1 MIATDSLLGAAI
13 GQIEEDVM
21 KKTGLVNFA
30 AAAAMVL
37 GTFGA
42 AAPAMARHYHGGDY
56 YSSYDGGYDGYR
68 RGDYY
73 RGGYDGYRRGDYYRG
88 GQDGYYNGN
97 GYRGRYYYR
106 CRNDG
111 AAGTIIGAIAG
122 GLIGN
127 SVAGRH
133 GDRTAGTI
141 IGGAAGAIAGRAIDK
156 GDGRC

>member
-1 MIATDSLLGAAI
+1 M
-13 GQIEEDVM
+13 EDEM
-21 KKTGLVNFA
+21 SNIKWLNAG

-42 AAPAMARHYHGGDY
+42 AAPAMARHGDY
-56 YSSYDGGYDGYR
+56 

-73 RGGYDGYRRGDYYRG
+73 RGGR
-88 GQDGYYNGN
+88 QVYYNGN
-97 GYRGRYYYR
+97 NYYRGRSYYR

-111 AAGTIIGAIAG
+111 AAGTIIGAVAG

-141 IGGAAGAIAGRAIDK
+141 IGGAVGALAGRAIDK

>member
-56 YSSYDGGYDGYR
+56 YSSYD
-68 RGDYY
+68 
-73 RGGYDGYRRGDYYRG
+73 GGYDGYRRGDYYRG